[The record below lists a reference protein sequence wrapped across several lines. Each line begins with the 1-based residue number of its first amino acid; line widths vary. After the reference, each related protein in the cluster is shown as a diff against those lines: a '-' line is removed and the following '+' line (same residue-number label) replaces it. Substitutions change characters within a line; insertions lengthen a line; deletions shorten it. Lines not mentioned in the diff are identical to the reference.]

1 MKFGPTKVVV
11 KGDALY
17 DAKTDKLIKDGLKT
31 RKELEDYAAHH
42 YITLPVVDNAGKSW
56 QLDGKPVYCLR
67 GSKFETLDGE
77 NLERVFRGEPPL
89 EGGTPAETPQAA
101 PSDGAQR
108 ERPTMQPVPRLSP
121 GAASSTS

>member
-17 DAKTDKLIKDGLKT
+17 DAKTGKLIQGGLKT

-42 YITLPVVDNAGKSW
+42 YITLPVVDNAGKPW
-56 QLDGKPVYCLR
+56 QLDGKQVYCLR

-77 NLERVFRGEPPL
+77 AAQVRRCPDCGGMAVPSEEGTVERDCVRCTQCRHEFDARLEMME
-89 EGGTPAETPQAA
+89 
-101 PSDGAQR
+101 S
-108 ERPTMQPVPRLSP
+108 
-121 GAASSTS
+121 